1 MRVMRSSFR
10 EYIEQS
16 SRLLHDS
23 GEAIHQKLLDQAE
36 DMVMSAISSGK
47 PLLAC
52 GNGGS
57 ASDAMHLTAELV
69 GRFLKERRPLKV
81 LCLSDNPALLTAW
94 SNDCGY
100 ETVFA
105 RQVEAYGETG
115 AVLLGISTSGQS
127 RNVIAAFHQARAM
140 GMKTIALTGEG
151 GGQLASLSDCLLAV
165 PSRSTPLI
173 QQVHICVYHYLCER
187 IEERILA

>member
-1 MRVMRSSFR
+1 MRSSFR
-10 EYIEQS
+10 EYLDQS
-16 SRLLHDS
+16 SRLLHES
-23 GEAIHQKLLDQAE
+23 GEAMGQALLDRAE
-36 DMVMSAISSGK
+36 DLVMAAISSGK

-69 GRFLKERRPLKV
+69 GRFLKERRPLKA

-94 SNDCGY
+94 SNDCTY

-105 RQVEAYGETG
+105 RQVEAYGEAG

-127 RNVIAAFHQARAM
+127 RNVIAAFHQAHSM

-151 GGQLASLSDCLLAV
+151 GGQLAPLADCLLAV
-165 PSRSTPLI
+165 PSRHTPLI

>member
-1 MRVMRSSFR
+1 MRSSFR
-10 EYIEQS
+10 EYLEQS
-16 SRLLHDS
+16 SRLLQESAD
-23 GEAIHQKLLDQAE
+23 AIGQTLLDQAE
-36 DMVMSAISSGK
+36 DLVLSAISAAK
-47 PLLAC
+47 PVLAC

-94 SNDCGY
+94 SNDCTY
-100 ETVFA
+100 DTVFS
-105 RQVEAYGETG
+105 RQVEAYGEAG

-127 RNVIAAFHQARAM
+127 RNVIAAFHQARRM

-151 GGQLASLSDCLLAV
+151 GGQLAPLSDCLLAV

-187 IEERILA
+187 IEQRILA